1 MSESNNPS
9 HPTGPNQ
16 LDQAITHRCDWTET
30 QPSLAVIEA
39 ITVAANR
46 QPLEGPPLY
55 DAIDSEALDTLF
67 DGSEERPP
75 AQLEVTFTYDG
86 FDVTVSG
93 AGQVTVRPA
102 DGTEFPD

>member
-9 HPTGPNQ
+9 SPIPNQ
-16 LDQAITHRCDWTET
+16 PDDAITHRVDWAET

-46 QPLEGPPLY
+46 PPLEGPPLY
-55 DAIDSEALDTLF
+55 DAIDSEALDDIF
-67 DGSEERPP
+67 DGSDDRPP
-75 AQLEVTFTYDG
+75 AQIEVSFTYDG

-102 DGTEFPD
+102 DGTDFST